1 MRVVKENS
9 SSKMDDAKTISS
21 ENWVDGLWSSA

>member
-9 SSKMDDAKTISS
+9 SSKMDDAKTMSS
-21 ENWVDGLWSSA
+21 EKWVDGLWSSA